1 MKNFRSIISVV
12 FLLLVIFWSFSDL
25 SPKVKNKSE
34 SNDLKTEFSID
45 NALIHLKEIS
55 REPHYTGSNN
65 HLIVQKYLLKELTK
79 IGLNPKVELQVAINK
94 WRSSTNTSNIV
105 ATIKGS
111 ENGKSLVLL
120 SHYDSR
126 HHSSLGAS
134 DAGTGVVTI
143 LEGTRAFL
151 AKNKIPKNDVHIVL
165 TDAEEIGLLGAKAF
179 VENSPL
185 ANNVG
190 LVINYEARGSG
201 GPSYMLMETNGKNS
215 KILKEFIKS
224 SPTYPAAN
232 SLMYS
237 IYKML
242 PNDTDL
248 TIFRE
253 DKNIN
258 GLNFAFIGDHF
269 DYHTEQDSFERVDLE
284 TLIHQ
289 ADYFMTTLNY
299 FANSDLSNLDS
310 DVDRVF
316 TNFPFLTLL
325 HFPFSWIF
333 PLLFISILIFLLLI
347 YFGIK
352 LGKISFRSIIKG
364 GIPFICSLLLCIFL
378 SFGLWKLLLIIY
390 PNYNDISHGF
400 TYNGYEYISAFSFL
414 NIWIFFKIYHS
425 FFDKYSSINLIIS
438 PVFFWLI
445 INCFIFIYLKGA
457 AYFIIPVIFALLT
470 LLILIFIENKNIFK
484 FIFVLILSTPLIY
497 IFSPHIRMFPVG
509 LGLNN
514 LFISSFFIV
523 LILGLLIPVFASIS
537 HRKILVRVFGF
548 CSLIFFVLASIESG
562 YDQDKKK
569 PNSIVYIKDFD
580 KNISHWASYDNVRD
594 DFTNQFFKNSLDSEI
609 IKEKASQSKYNNTY
623 KHFEKTENRD
633 VKKSTITIVK
643 DSVEKDYRYVTLILK
658 PNRPINKIN
667 FTTESL
673 ASFEKI
679 GIQDVFINNNQNKLK
694 SINRLFTYYF
704 TNYDKQLKVDFI
716 FKNGTKL
723 NLKVT
728 ETSYDLLSNSLFE
741 IKPRPDYMMAKPF
754 VTNDAIITI
763 QKINI

>member
-1 MKNFRSIISVV
+1 
-12 FLLLVIFWSFSDL
+12 
-25 SPKVKNKSE
+25 
-34 SNDLKTEFSID
+34 
-45 NALIHLKEIS
+45 
-55 REPHYTGSNN
+55 
-65 HLIVQKYLLKELTK
+65 
-79 IGLNPKVELQVAINK
+79 
-94 WRSSTNTSNIV
+94 
-105 ATIKGS
+105 
-111 ENGKSLVLL
+111 
-120 SHYDSR
+120 
-126 HHSSLGAS
+126 
-134 DAGTGVVTI
+134 
-143 LEGTRAFL
+143 
-151 AKNKIPKNDVHIVL
+151 
-165 TDAEEIGLLGAKAF
+165 
-179 VENSPL
+179 
-185 ANNVG
+185 
-190 LVINYEARGSG
+190 
-201 GPSYMLMETNGKNS
+201 
-215 KILKEFIKS
+215 
-224 SPTYPAAN
+224 
-232 SLMYS
+232 
-237 IYKML
+237 
-242 PNDTDL
+242 
-248 TIFRE
+248 
-253 DKNIN
+253 
-258 GLNFAFIGDHF
+258 
-269 DYHTEQDSFERVDLE
+269 
-284 TLIHQ
+284 
-289 ADYFMTTLNY
+289 
-299 FANSDLSNLDS
+299 
-310 DVDRVF
+310 
-316 TNFPFLTLL
+316 
-325 HFPFSWIF
+325 
-333 PLLFISILIFLLLI
+333 
-347 YFGIK
+347 
-352 LGKISFRSIIKG
+352 
-364 GIPFICSLLLCIFL
+364 
-378 SFGLWKLLLIIY
+378 LWKLLLIIY